1 MSILAVRLEGGTVH
15 MTTAETPES
24 MTGKARW
31 PARRT
36 AIAATALVFRA
47 VVLAIASM
55 TGKAGWPAHRTAI
68 AAVASVFGAVVLAIA
83 PRLALSPEKP
93 IRFIGFPG
101 GPSSPVSAGLSIR
114 SGILP
119 IAWRLTGVPTWID
132 ATERGGV
139 LSMSSETPIQL
150 RPNAA
155 AARLPP
161 GIYQAEIGIVSSSI
175 SAIPALQVLLE
186 VKPPGS
192 VRPELS
198 RRDRSQLEKSLEN
211 ISCAVSVGQWKDYGV
226 LSGFVDSIDRLARL
240 KEITDMV
247 PGTLLGNLAVIG
259 AGPCAIVRSLG
270 KMLFADP
277 APGID
282 IGPSVVFHDGDV
294 LKIEIQPPHNA
305 RYLEAFYLQA
315 DGTVRH
321 LTADG
326 GVLPPVHETLVFG
339 DGMNGRRKFTVGAPF
354 GQEMILALASNE
366 PTLGADVPA
375 TQSSAE
381 LLNALSKAF
390 PGASAG
396 AEADRSVTARV
407 KFLSVRGR

>member
-1 MSILAVRLEGGTVH
+1 MH

-36 AIAATALVFRA
+36 TIAAAASLFCA
-47 VVLAIASM
+47 VVL
-55 TGKAGWPAHRTAI
+55 G
-68 AAVASVFGAVVLAIA
+68 IA
-83 PRLALSPEKP
+83 PRLVLSPDQP
-93 IRFIGFPG
+93 MRFTGFPG
-101 GPSSPVSAGLSIR
+101 GPFSPVSAGRSIR

-119 IAWRLTGVPTWID
+119 IAWRLRGVPTWID
-132 ATERGGV
+132 ATEQGGI

-155 AARLPP
+155 AARLQP
-161 GIYQAEIGIVSSSI
+161 GIYQAEIGILSSSI
-175 SAIPALQVLLE
+175 SAIPALQVLLQ

-192 VRPELS
+192 SRPEPS
-198 RRDRSQLEKSLEN
+198 RRDRSQLEKSLET
-211 ISCAVSVGQWKDYGV
+211 ISCAASMGRWKDYDV
-226 LSGFVDSIDRLARL
+226 LSGFVDSLDSLVRV
-240 KEITDMV
+240 KEIADSV
-247 PGTLLGNLAVIG
+247 PGTLLGDIAVIG

-282 IGPSVVFHDGDV
+282 IGPSVVLHEGDV

-326 GVLPPVHETLVFG
+326 GMLPPVHETLVFG
-339 DGMNGRRKFTVGAPF
+339 DGMNGRSKFTVGAPF

-366 PTLGADVPA
+366 PSLGPDLPA
-375 TQSSAE
+375 TLSSAE

-390 PGASAG
+390 PGAAAG